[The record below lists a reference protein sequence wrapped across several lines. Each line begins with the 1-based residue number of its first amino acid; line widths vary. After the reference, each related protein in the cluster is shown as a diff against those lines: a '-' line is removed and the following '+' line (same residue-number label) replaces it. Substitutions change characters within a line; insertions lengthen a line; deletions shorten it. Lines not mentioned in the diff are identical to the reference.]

1 MHIYICLYIC
11 IHTYIHA
18 CIHTY
23 MAYIHT
29 CLHTNTHTYTCMSV
43 CIYIYT
49 WLCICIHSHNQVNV
63 YVPYFVHFTAVHCA
77 RSLRS
82 DMLHFLYV
90 RIYIYTHTHIQI
102 QIYAPPH
109 VCRYPLRVPVVI
121 LQGAIK
127 CLVLS
132 LFQGSTTASP
142 QLRV

>member
-1 MHIYICLYIC
+1 MYLTLFILRLYIVLVVC
-11 IHTYIHA
+11 GLICYIF
-18 CIHTY
+18 
-23 MAYIHT
+23 
-29 CLHTNTHTYTCMSV
+29 YTCAY
-43 CIYIYT
+43 IYIY
-49 WLCICIHSHNQVNV
+49 
-63 YVPYFVHFTAVHCA
+63 
-77 RSLRS
+77 
-82 DMLHFLYV
+82 
-90 RIYIYTHTHIQI
+90 THIQI